1 MDNLF
6 VWIVMFAGAVIVLLG
21 IFLVASE
28 KELKVKRREIDE
40 LLTRLENGPQQ
51 NSTGQLVTAQPN
63 NSAELT
69 ELRARNQDLQNR
81 LNTLADKLELSA
93 RTIEEL
99 QATQDSTDT
108 ARATMQ
114 ELHAANDRLK
124 TEVNELRNR
133 LQASAAHITGS
144 AAGTQDADR
153 HALLQREMMALKHEL
168 EESRVKLRELASLQ
182 QKLAS
187 VDALEERH
195 REERLR
201 MESRITELEKE
212 ISMGQENVRE
222 WESLR
227 DRLAESERIQETL
240 RLESRQHDEE
250 IARWRQRIADG
261 EENRRRLASL
271 QAPYEQLIARQA
283 ALAEQQREFQDELA
297 GFARMIAL
305 PAQEKPP
312 MSSASHPPSH
322 AGGHSTGA
330 DDETRSSAMSPAVF
344 ANPRENDTPN
354 PSSIAP
360 QGDAAAAP
368 EHKTARRFGIFSAI
382 IVLAAATVLGVQY
395 LNPNAGES
403 TTPSVVASAPRVTDH
418 SVPSVTALSSANPRP
433 TVIELATVPTAP
445 LTKDASKPAVNEN
458 REAPKPT
465 PLAKQEPRAIGTY
478 EITRPSRVYAAPTES
493 SELIGEIEP
502 GVKVNVVDTRDGWF
516 EIHSKH
522 GRPPGFIRREVTARV
537 AGRN

>member
-40 LLTRLENGPQQ
+40 LLTRLENGPQE
-51 NSTGQLVTAQPN
+51 NSTGQLVTPQPN
-63 NSAELT
+63 NSAELAD
-69 ELRARNQDLQNR
+69 LRARNQSLQTQ
-81 LNTLADKLELSA
+81 LNTLAGKLELSS

-99 QATQDSTDT
+99 QATQHSTDA

-133 LQASAAHITGS
+133 LQASEAHIPGS
-144 AAGTQDADR
+144 AAGTQDADDR
-153 HALLQREMMALKHEL
+153 HAQLQREMMALKHEL
-168 EESRVKLRELASLQ
+168 EESHANLRELASLQ

-195 REERLR
+195 REERQR
-201 MESRITELEKE
+201 MESRIAELEKE
-212 ISMGQENVRE
+212 ISMGQEHVRE
-222 WESLR
+222 LESLR

-240 RLESRQHDEE
+240 RNESRHHDEE
-250 IARWRQRIADG
+250 IARWRERIADG

-271 QAPYEQLIARQA
+271 QAPYEQLIAKQA
-283 ALAEQQREFQDELA
+283 ALAEQQREFQDEVA

-312 MSSASHPPSH
+312 MSSPSH
-322 AGGHSTGA
+322 SPSYGTEHSTGA
-330 DDETRSSAMSPAVF
+330 DDKTRSSAMSPAVF
-344 ANPRENDTPN
+344 ANPLENGTQG

-360 QGDAAAAP
+360 QGDRAAAP

-382 IVLAAATVLGVQY
+382 IMLAAAAVLGIQY

-403 TTPSVVASAPRVTDH
+403 TTPTVVASAPRVTV
-418 SVPSVTALSSANPRP
+418 SSVTALSSANPQP
-433 TVIELATVPTAP
+433 TAIEPATVTTAP
-445 LTKDASKPAVNEN
+445 MTKDASKPAVNEN
-458 REAPKPT
+458 RETPKPT
-465 PLAKQEPRAIGTY
+465 PLAKQEPRAVGTY
-478 EITRPSRVYAAPTES
+478 EITRPGRVYAAPTES
-493 SELIGEIEP
+493 SELIDEIEP
-502 GVKVNVVDTRDGWF
+502 GVKVNVVNTRDGWF

-522 GRPPGFIRREVTARV
+522 GRPPGFIRQEVAVRV

>member
-40 LLTRLENGPQQ
+40 LLTRLENGPQES
-51 NSTGQLVTAQPN
+51 STGQLVSPQPN
-63 NSAELT
+63 NSAELS
-69 ELRARNQDLQNR
+69 ELRARNQDLQNQ
-81 LNTLADKLELSA
+81 LNTLAGKLELSA

-99 QATQDSTDT
+99 QATQHSTDA

-114 ELHAANDRLK
+114 ELHAVNDRLK

-133 LQASAAHITGS
+133 LEASAAHITGS
-144 AAGTQDADR
+144 AAGTQDADDR
-153 HALLQREMMALKHEL
+153 HAQLQREMMALKHDL
-168 EESRVKLRELASLQ
+168 EESHAKLRELASLQ

-187 VDALEERH
+187 VDALKERH
-195 REERLR
+195 REERQR
-201 MESRITELEKE
+201 MESRIAELEKE
-212 ISMGQENVRE
+212 ISMGQENLRE
-222 WESLR
+222 LESLR
-227 DRLAESERIQETL
+227 DRLAESERIQERL
-240 RLESRQHDEE
+240 RNESRQHDEA
-250 IARWRQRIADG
+250 IARWRERIADG

-271 QAPYEQLIARQA
+271 QAPYEQLIAKQA
-283 ALAEQQREFQDELA
+283 ALAEQQREFQDEVA

-305 PAQEKPP
+305 PAQEKP
-312 MSSASHPPSH
+312 H
-322 AGGHSTGA
+322 
-330 DDETRSSAMSPAVF
+330 DKTRSSAMSPAVF
-344 ANPRENDTPN
+344 ANPLENGTQG

-360 QGDAAAAP
+360 QGDPAATP

-382 IVLAAATVLGVQY
+382 IVLAAAAVLGIQY

-403 TTPSVVASAPRVTDH
+403 TTPTVVASAPRVTV
-418 SVPSVTALSSANPRP
+418 SSVTALSRANPQP
-433 TVIELATVPTAP
+433 TAIEAATVTTAP
-445 LTKDASKPAVNEN
+445 MTKDASKPAVNEN

-465 PLAKQEPRAIGTY
+465 PLAKQEPRAVGTY
-478 EITRPSRVYAAPTES
+478 EITRPSRVYAAPTEL

-502 GVKVNVVDTRDGWF
+502 GVKVNVVNTRDGWF

-522 GRPPGFIRREVTARV
+522 GRPPGFIRQEVAARV